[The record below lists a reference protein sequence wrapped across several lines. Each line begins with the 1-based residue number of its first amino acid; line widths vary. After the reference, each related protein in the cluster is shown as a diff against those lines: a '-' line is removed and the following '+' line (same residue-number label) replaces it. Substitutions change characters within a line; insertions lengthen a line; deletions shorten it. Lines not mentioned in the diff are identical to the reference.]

1 MRGVTVGCVW
11 LVSRRRTARTVKL
24 AAECN
29 CAPKPGPRSPPARTR
44 ATSQQPRAG
53 LSDLHLDQ
61 DLEHVAQPSPAQPS
75 PAQHSGTETTCYI
88 FVAILNLLPLFSLL
102 MPSQIHT
109 ALSTI
114 NALLDDSCH
123 KFHVY

>member
-11 LVSRRRTARTVKL
+11 VVSRRRTARTVKL

-44 ATSQQPRAG
+44 ASSQQPRAG

-61 DLEHVAQPSPAQPS
+61 DLEHVAQPSPASPAQPSPAQPS

-114 NALLDDSCH
+114 N
-123 KFHVY
+123 